1 MRMLTNY
8 IKIALRNMLKAKGY
22 SAINILGLAVGLA
35 CCLLI
40 VLFISDELS
49 YDTHYANG
57 DRLYRV
63 YLNARI
69 NNKDFVTVTTNSP
82 LAAAMMKEIPEVE
95 TAGRLY
101 SPGNFTIRYGEKIFN
116 EERMYFADP
125 TMLDIFSVT
134 VRDGDVKNFDQPN
147 MIILSESM
155 AKKYFSDENPIGK
168 VLRLD
173 GKTDYKVIA
182 VYNDVPG
189 NAHLHF
195 DFLASLTNRE
205 EGKSTQWLSNNFS
218 TYTRLKPGAST
229 TSVESKM
236 HEMVMRYGGPELKR
250 YANKT
255 FEQFFSQGGAYAYH
269 LQPIRDIHLYSNLE
283 NEQEPGG
290 DITYVYIFSGIA
302 IFILLVACVNFMNLA
317 TARSAGRAKEVGIRK
332 VLGSERGQLIRLFL
346 IESLVITT
354 LAMIIAV
361 LLAEMALPF
370 FNELSGKSLD
380 IGIAT
385 NPLLGIGLALAV
397 LLVGVLAGTYPAFY
411 LTAYQPIAVL
421 KGAIASGVKNSRLRD
436 VLVVFQF
443 CVSIILIAGTIIVYQ
458 QLQYVQN
465 RNLGFQKEQIL
476 VIHNVWQMNKQGDAF
491 KQSVLRTPGVAS
503 ASLTSTLPGHPT
515 GNSAFQIEG
524 DASNEPYLLWQV
536 RTDFDFLKTMGI
548 NMAQGRDFSIE
559 HPSDSSAIIINEA
572 AVRLMNMPQP
582 LGKRLTRFSSPPYEI
597 VGVTQ
602 DFNFQSLRNPVRPI
616 SIFMNPP
623 GFPAPSFLAVRV
635 KPDHLQ
641 ETIQSIGQVWNQFQP
656 GEPYV
661 YTFLDEDFGN
671 LYRTEERAGT
681 IVTTFSSLAIFIA
694 CLGLLGLAAF
704 ATERRTKEIGIRK
717 VLGASEGHIIG
728 MICKEFVLLVT
739 VALVISVPIA
749 YYVMNRW
756 LQDFAYRIDIGA
768 DVFILSGVIA
778 LTVALLTVSYTAI
791 RAALSNPVNALKYE

>member
-548 NMAQGRDFSIE
+548 NMSQGRDFSME

>member
-1 MRMLTNY
+1 MLTNY

-40 VLFISDELS
+40 VLFITDELS

-63 YLNARI
+63 YLNARV
-69 NNKDFVTVTTNSP
+69 NNKDLVTVTTNSP
-82 LAAAMMKEIPEVE
+82 LAAAMMKEVPEVE

-229 TSVESKM
+229 TAVESKM
-236 HEMVMRYGGPELKR
+236 REMVMRYGGPELQR
-250 YANKT
+250 YANIT

-421 KGAIASGVKNSRLRD
+421 KGAIASGVKNSRLRN

>member
-1 MRMLTNY
+1 MLTNY

-548 NMAQGRDFSIE
+548 NMSQGRDFSME